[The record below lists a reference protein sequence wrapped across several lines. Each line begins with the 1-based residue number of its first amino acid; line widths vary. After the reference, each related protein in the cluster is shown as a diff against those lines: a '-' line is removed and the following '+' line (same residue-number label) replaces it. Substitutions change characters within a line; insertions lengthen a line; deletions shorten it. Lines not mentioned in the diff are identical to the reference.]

1 MFLWSLVNINHTE
14 IPTTCSVGDRLLTKV
29 FDNKPI
35 SLGDGKTD
43 RRNRQ
48 KSIKI
53 LFDKFSSIYFLE
65 YKEGFHKDQ

>member
-1 MFLWSLVNINHTE
+1 MFLCSLVNINHTE

-43 RRNRQ
+43 TTGR
-48 KSIKI
+48 KVS
-53 LFDKFSSIYFLE
+53 KFYLINCLQFIFLE
-65 YKEGFHKDQ
+65 YKEGFYKDQ